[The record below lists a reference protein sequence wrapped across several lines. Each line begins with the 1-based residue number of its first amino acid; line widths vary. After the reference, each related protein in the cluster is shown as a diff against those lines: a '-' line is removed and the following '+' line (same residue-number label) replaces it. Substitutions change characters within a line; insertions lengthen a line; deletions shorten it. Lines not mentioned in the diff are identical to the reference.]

1 MKTINGWIIA
11 AVTST
16 AMTLGATSASA
27 QDEEWEF
34 AISPMYVWAKNV
46 SAVTTA
52 GGRELPLELDFQD
65 DILENLDAAFAIHF
79 EARKGKMTLFA
90 EYNYSKLDPSNTISQ
105 GPITLKADVDFR
117 ENIGEG
123 GITWAIAESERMR
136 WEAIGGLRYIKQ
148 DVRLKLNS
156 SRPGGQLLP
165 ERLSVGDSWL
175 HPFAGGRVIVKMSER
190 WSFRARADYGYEG
203 SDNTALQGIAL
214 FDYRF
219 RDWGSAFFGYR
230 YLDIDFDNGST
241 RFDQYGFDGDEQGP
255 DIGLNMYF

>member
-1 MKTINGWIIA
+1 MKIINGW
-11 AVTST
+11 
-16 AMTLGATSASA
+16 MLGAATTVAMVFGVTGASA
-27 QDEEWEF
+27 QEEEWEF
-34 AISPMYVWAKNV
+34 VVAPMYLWAKSV
-46 SAVTTA
+46 SGASTA
-52 GGRELPLELDFQD
+52 GGREQQLELDFQD

-79 EARKGKMTLFA
+79 EARKGKLGLFA
-90 EYNYSKLDPSNTISQ
+90 EYNYSKLDPSNTITA
-105 GPITLKADVDFR
+105 GPITLKADVEFT
-117 ENIGEG
+117 ENVGEG

-136 WEAIGGLRYIKQ
+136 WEVMGGLRYMKQ
-148 DVRLKLNS
+148 DLDLKLNS
-156 SRPGGQLLP
+156 NRPGGQLLP

-230 YLDIDFDNGST
+230 YLDIDFDNGSS
-241 RFDQYGFDGDEQGP
+241 RFDQYGFDGDQQGP
-255 DIGLNMYF
+255 AIGLNLYF